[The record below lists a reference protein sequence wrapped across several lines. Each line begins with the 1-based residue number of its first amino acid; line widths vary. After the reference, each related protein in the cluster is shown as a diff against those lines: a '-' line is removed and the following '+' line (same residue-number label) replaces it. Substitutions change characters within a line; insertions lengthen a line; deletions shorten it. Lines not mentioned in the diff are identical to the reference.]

1 MDRNERLFGYLFLL
15 PAVLIF
21 IFVAVIPLI
30 QVFVFSLFDIQLN
43 NPTKSEVSLSY
54 KIDVENFANTQFT
67 ASSILESLNPDSLN
81 NKQKTVIK
89 EIKSSMMLMQ
99 KSIFNNKER
108 VERLNK
114 VNDLLNSFKPVT
126 ADLKYLPV
134 SNREVNQYNMYAKKI
149 ISLADDLPNTQEA
162 ADLKQALLAFDQVI
176 VKPNFVGLKNYS
188 YYLKDSRLLSAT
200 LNTLLFT
207 VVTVFFE
214 LVFGLLLAVV
224 MHKVTN
230 LKNVFKSIVL
240 LPWAIPTVISA
251 LMWKFMYDGQVGIL
265 AKFFADIGIIKT
277 AADLLSSTGNAM
289 IAAMTADIW
298 KTTPYIAILL
308 VAGLQTIPESLY
320 EAAKVDGA
328 NAVYQFFRI
337 TLPMLKPTI
346 LVALLFRTLDA
357 FRVFDLI
364 YVLTGGGPAN
374 STETVS
380 VYTYKTLFNQLDFG
394 RGSTLAVLI
403 FIMVTIISF
412 IYIKILGAEVF
423 SHQKR

>member
-1 MDRNERLFGYLFLL
+1 MDRKEKLFGYLFLL

-21 IFVAVIPLI
+21 IFVAVIPLV
-30 QVFVFSLFDIQLN
+30 QVFIFSLFDIQLN

-54 KIDVENFANTQFT
+54 KIDVENYANTLFT
-67 ASSILESLNPDSLN
+67 ASSIIDGINLEALNDS
-81 NKQKTVIK
+81 QKKTIAR
-89 EIKSSMMLMQ
+89 IKSLLPVME
-99 KSIFNNKER
+99 KSIFNTKTR
-108 VERLNK
+108 IDRLNK
-114 VNDLLNSFKPVT
+114 VNDLLNNFQPV
-126 ADLKYLPV
+126 DSKLKYLPV
-134 SNREVNQYNMYAKKI
+134 SAKEINQYNAYVNKI
-149 ISLADDLPNTQEA
+149 INLTNSLPNTQEMN
-162 ADLKQALLAFDQVI
+162 DLKQALLAFDQVI
-176 VKPNFVGLKNYS
+176 VKPNFVGLQNYS
-188 YYLKDSRLLSAT
+188 YYLKDSRLLSAVK
-200 LNTLLFT
+200 NTLLFT

-214 LVFGLLLAVV
+214 LVFGLMLAVV
-224 MHKVTN
+224 MHKVAN

-265 AKFFADIGIIKT
+265 AKFFADIGLIKSP
-277 AADLLSSTGNAM
+277 ADLLSSTTNAM

-380 VYTYKTLFNQLDFG
+380 IYTYKTLFNQLDFG

>member
-1 MDRNERLFGYLFLL
+1 MGRKEKLFGYLFLL

-21 IFVAVIPLI
+21 VFVAVIPLI

-54 KIDVENFANTQFT
+54 KIDVENYANTIFT
-67 ASSILESLNPDSLN
+67 VSSIIDGINIESLNDS
-81 NKQKTVIK
+81 QKKTIAR
-89 EIKSSMMLMQ
+89 IKSLLPMME
-99 KSIFNNKER
+99 KSIFNTKAR
-108 VERLNK
+108 IDRLNK
-114 VNDLLNSFKPVT
+114 VNHLLNNFQPV
-126 ADLKYLPV
+126 DSKLKYLPV
-134 SNREVNQYNMYAKKI
+134 AAKEINQYNAYVDKI
-149 ISLADDLPNTQEA
+149 INLTNSLPNTQEMN
-162 ADLKQALLAFDQVI
+162 DLKQAILAFDQVI
-176 VKPNFVGLKNYS
+176 VKPNFVGLQNYC
-188 YYLKDSRLLSAT
+188 YYLKDSRLLSAVK
-200 LNTLLFT
+200 NTLLFT

-214 LVFGLLLAVV
+214 LMFGLMLAVV
-224 MHKVTN
+224 MHKVAS

-240 LPWAIPTVISA
+240 MPWAIPTVISA

-265 AKFFADIGIIKT
+265 AKFFADIGLIKSP
-277 AADLLSSTGNAM
+277 ADLLSSTTNAM

-380 VYTYKTLFNQLDFG
+380 IYTYKTLFNQLDFG
-394 RGSTLAVLI
+394 SGSTLAVLI